1 MDNQLKI
8 KRQNEIIALVSS
20 VELETQEQVA
30 AQLRE
35 RGYQVT
41 QATVSRDIREL
52 RLIKVPSASGGFR
65 YAPRAR
71 NDVAVN
77 ERLARI
83 LSDSL
88 VRVEAAS
95 NLVVV
100 HTLSGS
106 ANVSAEALDTLG
118 WHEILGTIAGDNTIF
133 IAARNEQDAASV
145 AERIRRFTGNP

>member
-1 MDNQLKI
+1 MDNQQKA
-8 KRQNEIIALVSS
+8 KRQNEIIRMVTSM
-20 VELETQEQVA
+20 ELETQEQVA
-30 AQLRE
+30 SQLRE

-52 RLIKVPSASGGFR
+52 RLIKIPSASGGFR
-65 YAPRAR
+65 YAPRVR
-71 NDVAVN
+71 NDAAVN

-83 LSDSL
+83 LSDAL

-145 AERIRRFTGNP
+145 AERIRKFTGNP